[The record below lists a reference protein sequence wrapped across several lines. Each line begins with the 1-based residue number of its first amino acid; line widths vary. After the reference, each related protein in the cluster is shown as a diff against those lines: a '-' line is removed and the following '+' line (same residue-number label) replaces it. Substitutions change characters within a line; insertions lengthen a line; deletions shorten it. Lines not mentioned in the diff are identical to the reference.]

1 MGNSM
6 HKRMKRLLIPLLAA
20 LALPTAVEANLFQKE
35 PTYEQIVSQCKRPGL
50 KYAEYS
56 EIGMTQ
62 FAKNYLDLC
71 IKTEAQKVLQAKYKK
86 CLKKNNATF
95 CQLTT
100 KLDP

>member
-1 MGNSM
+1 
-6 HKRMKRLLIPLLAA
+6 MKRLPLLPIVVV
-20 LALPTAVEANLFQKE
+20 LLPTAVEANLFQKE
-35 PTYEQIVSQCKRPGL
+35 PSYKQIVSQRKRPGL
-50 KYAEYS
+50 KYAEYN

-71 IKTEAQKVLQAKYKK
+71 IETEAQKVLQAKYNK

>member
-1 MGNSM
+1 
-6 HKRMKRLLIPLLAA
+6 MKLLLLSLLAA

-35 PTYEQIVSQCKRPGL
+35 PTYKQIVSQCKGAGS
-50 KYAEYS
+50 KYVEYN

-71 IKTEAQKVLQAKYKK
+71 IKKEAQKVLQAKYNK

>member
-1 MGNSM
+1 
-6 HKRMKRLLIPLLAA
+6 MKRLLLPLLAA

-35 PTYEQIVSQCKRPGL
+35 PTYKQIVSQCKRPGL
-50 KYAEYS
+50 KYAEYN

-71 IKTEAQKVLQAKYKK
+71 IKKEAQKVLQAKYSK

>member
-1 MGNSM
+1 
-6 HKRMKRLLIPLLAA
+6 MKCFLVTPFLLVLI
-20 LALPTAVEANLFQKE
+20 FGCSKQIE
-35 PTYEQIVSQCKRPGL
+35 PTYKQLVSQCKGAGS

-71 IKTEAQKVLQAKYKK
+71 IKTEAEKVLQVKYTK

-100 KLDP
+100 KLD

>member
-1 MGNSM
+1 
-6 HKRMKRLLIPLLAA
+6 
-20 LALPTAVEANLFQKE
+20 
-35 PTYEQIVSQCKRPGL
+35 L

>member
-1 MGNSM
+1 
-6 HKRMKRLLIPLLAA
+6 MKRFLSLSILTLV
-20 LALPTAVEANLFQKE
+20 LPTAIEANPFQKE
-35 PTYEQIVSQCKRPGL
+35 LSYKQIVSKCKRPGL
-50 KYAEYS
+50 KYAEYNK
-56 EIGMTQ
+56 IGMTQ

-71 IKTEAQKVLQAKYKK
+71 IKIEAQKVLQAKFNK